1 MFALPVL
8 QQLLLLENQLVGSL
22 EDIPSPLSSPL
33 REIDLRSNQLTGP
46 ISKSFFQ
53 LTNLQYLDL
62 ESNKLTGTIEL
73 GSIWRLRNLFYLN
86 LGNNMIS
93 ITEKE
98 GDTVFFHSLKIQ
110 DLNLASCNLTKF
122 PASLKYLDTI
132 QFLDLSNNQI
142 ERAIPSWVWDNCLF
156 RLNLS
161 HNMFTTLEKSPIVQ
175 MTNLNDLDLSFNGL
189 QGSIPLPSTPSDL
202 LFLDC
207 SNNNFSSIEP
217 NFGVY
222 IRNISYIN
230 LSKNKLSGRVPLS
243 FCSLNKPEFIDLSY
257 NYFSGP
263 IPSCLM
269 EKVDMMIILKL
280 RENKLQGMLPE
291 NIREGCK
298 LQTIDL
304 NGNQIKGALPRLL
317 ANCQDLEVLDVG
329 NNQILDSFPSWLGTL
344 PKLQVLVL
352 RSNQLDGTIR
362 SLRDGYQ
369 HFTSLQIVDLVS
381 NHFSG

>member
-1 MFALPVL
+1 
-8 QQLLLLENQLVGSL
+8 
-22 EDIPSPLSSPL
+22 
-33 REIDLRSNQLTGP
+33 
-46 ISKSFFQ
+46 
-53 LTNLQYLDL
+53 
-62 ESNKLTGTIEL
+62 
-73 GSIWRLRNLFYLN
+73 
-86 LGNNMIS
+86 MIS

-230 LSKNKLSGRVPLS
+230 LS
-243 FCSLNKPEFIDLSY
+243 
-257 NYFSGP
+257 
-263 IPSCLM
+263 
-269 EKVDMMIILKL
+269 
-280 RENKLQGMLPE
+280 
-291 NIREGCK
+291 
-298 LQTIDL
+298 
-304 NGNQIKGALPRLL
+304 
-317 ANCQDLEVLDVG
+317 
-329 NNQILDSFPSWLGTL
+329 
-344 PKLQVLVL
+344 
-352 RSNQLDGTIR
+352 
-362 SLRDGYQ
+362 
-369 HFTSLQIVDLVS
+369 
-381 NHFSG
+381 

>member
-1 MFALPVL
+1 
-8 QQLLLLENQLVGSL
+8 
-22 EDIPSPLSSPL
+22 
-33 REIDLRSNQLTGP
+33 
-46 ISKSFFQ
+46 
-53 LTNLQYLDL
+53 
-62 ESNKLTGTIEL
+62 
-73 GSIWRLRNLFYLN
+73 
-86 LGNNMIS
+86 
-93 ITEKE
+93 
-98 GDTVFFHSLKIQ
+98 
-110 DLNLASCNLTKF
+110 
-122 PASLKYLDTI
+122 
-132 QFLDLSNNQI
+132 
-142 ERAIPSWVWDNCLF
+142 
-156 RLNLS
+156 
-161 HNMFTTLEKSPIVQ
+161 MFTTLEKSPIVQ

-298 LQTIDL
+298 LQAIDL

>member
-1 MFALPVL
+1 
-8 QQLLLLENQLVGSL
+8 
-22 EDIPSPLSSPL
+22 
-33 REIDLRSNQLTGP
+33 
-46 ISKSFFQ
+46 
-53 LTNLQYLDL
+53 
-62 ESNKLTGTIEL
+62 
-73 GSIWRLRNLFYLN
+73 
-86 LGNNMIS
+86 
-93 ITEKE
+93 
-98 GDTVFFHSLKIQ
+98 
-110 DLNLASCNLTKF
+110 
-122 PASLKYLDTI
+122 
-132 QFLDLSNNQI
+132 
-142 ERAIPSWVWDNCLF
+142 
-156 RLNLS
+156 
-161 HNMFTTLEKSPIVQ
+161 
-175 MTNLNDLDLSFNGL
+175 
-189 QGSIPLPSTPSDL
+189 
-202 LFLDC
+202 
-207 SNNNFSSIEP
+207 
-217 NFGVY
+217 
-222 IRNISYIN
+222 
-230 LSKNKLSGRVPLS
+230 
-243 FCSLNKPEFIDLSY
+243 
-257 NYFSGP
+257 
-263 IPSCLM
+263 M